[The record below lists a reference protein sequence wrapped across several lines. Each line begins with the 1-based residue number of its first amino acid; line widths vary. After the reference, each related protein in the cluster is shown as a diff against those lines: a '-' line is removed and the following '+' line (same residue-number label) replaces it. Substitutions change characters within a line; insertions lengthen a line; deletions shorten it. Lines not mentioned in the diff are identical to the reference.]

1 MPARNPEV
9 VIGRHGYSNRLFER
23 KETVAPKLSYPASVL
38 RAEGC
43 TKSVKQSGLAMVT
56 IVVTIVVRPSRESS
70 RRVHLRYSGLSL
82 VKTDIWQRIWRG
94 PVIDRPQTEADGQ
107 DGQMEVKVDDEL
119 RGVLVWKWARE

>member
-38 RAEGC
+38 RAEEC

-56 IVVTIVVRPSRESS
+56 TIVVRPSQDSG

-82 VKTDIWQRIWRG
+82 VNTDIWQRIWRG

-119 RGVLVWKWARE
+119 RRVLVWKWARE